1 MQFTQVPTKSSR
13 VCVRTSQEVFKN
25 NNFNC
30 IVLEDNLENKVKAK
44 EREAFY
50 MGVLQHSVL
59 NKNRPILI
67 DMKDYQKA
75 YQKEYRQKAKYL
87 PLYYGLRYFM

>member
-1 MQFTQVPTKSSR
+1 MCK
-13 VCVRTSQEVFKN
+13 SQEVFKN
-25 NNFNC
+25 DNYNC

-50 MGVLQHSVL
+50 MGVSEHSVVK
-59 NKNRPILI
+59 KNRPILI

-75 YQKEYRQKAKYL
+75 YQKEYRKKTQSL
-87 PLYYGLRYFM
+87 LLDNSLRYFM

>member
-1 MQFTQVPTKSSR
+1 M
-13 VCVRTSQEVFKN
+13 RTSQEVFKN
-25 NNFNC
+25 ENYNC

-50 MGVLQHSVL
+50 MDVFEHSVN

-67 DMKDYQKA
+67 DTKDYQKA
-75 YQKEYRQKAKYL
+75 YQKEYRKVSV
-87 PLYYGLRYFM
+87 